1 MRILITNDDGISAP
15 GIAVLE
21 RIAKTLADDADVW
34 VVAPEADESG
44 VSHCLSMVDPIRLR
58 KIDDRHFGMSGTPT
72 DCIIMAVRKLMP
84 EKPDLILSG
93 VNAGHN
99 IAQYVTY
106 SGTVA
111 GALEGTIMGI
121 RSIALSQHYNY
132 EQSVR
137 KVPWKVVE
145 QHAPALLA
153 KLVTADMPPDTMLNV
168 NFPSCS
174 ADEVDGVRV
183 TEQGRIEH
191 SLTMSEHVDGRG
203 KPYFW
208 LSFFRGEEREN
219 AQSDIQAL
227 HDRHISVTPLKL
239 DLTAREVSQSLE
251 QLLSQE

>member
-34 VVAPEADESG
+34 VVAPEADKSG
-44 VSHCLSMVDPIRLR
+44 VSHALSMVDPIRVR
-58 KIDDRHFGMSGTPT
+58 KIDDRHFGMTGTPT
-72 DCIIMAVRKLMP
+72 DCVIMAVRKLMP
-84 EKPDLILSG
+84 EAPDLILSG
-93 VNAGHN
+93 VNSGHN

-121 RSIALSQHYNY
+121 RSIAVSQHYNY

-137 KVPWKVVE
+137 NVPWEVVE
-145 QHAPALLA
+145 EHGPALIA
-153 KLVTADMPPDTMLNV
+153 KLIKADMPPDTLLNV

-174 ADEVDGVRV
+174 SNQVKGVRV
-183 TEQGRIEH
+183 TEQGRIDH
-191 SLTMSEHVDGRG
+191 SLTMTEHIDGRS
-203 KPYFW
+203 KPYYW

-219 AQSDIQAL
+219 ERSDIQAL
-227 HDRHISVTPLKL
+227 HDGFISVTPLKL
-239 DLTAREVSQSLE
+239 DITAHELSTQLRD
-251 QLLSQE
+251 LLSK

>member
-21 RIAKTLADDADVW
+21 RIAGTLADDVDIW

-44 VSHCLSMVDPIRLR
+44 VSHALSMVDPIRLR
-58 KIDDRHFGMSGTPT
+58 KIDDRHYGMTGTPT
-72 DCIIMAVRKLMP
+72 DCIIMAVRQLMP
-84 EKPDLILSG
+84 EAPDLILSG

-121 RSIALSQHYNY
+121 RSIAISQHYSY

-137 KVPWKVVE
+137 HVPWDVVE
-145 QHAPALLA
+145 THGPALLA
-153 KLVTADMPPDTMLNV
+153 KLITADMPADTMLNV
-168 NFPSCS
+168 NFPSCGV
-174 ADEVDGVRV
+174 DEVLGVKV

-191 SLTMSEHVDGRG
+191 SLTMTKHVDGRG
-203 KPYFW
+203 KPYYW
-208 LSFFRGEEREN
+208 LGFFRGEEHKN
-219 AQSDIQAL
+219 DKSDIQAL
-227 HDRHISVTPLKL
+227 HDKHVSVTPIKL
-239 DLTAREVSQSLE
+239 DMTARELTTGLQK
-251 QLLSQE
+251 LLL